1 MEVLPDE
8 LEFNFKR
15 YTLGSAYRRNHP
27 GSAVL
32 LRTQAGEEAG
42 SKLAKA
48 EKLGIT
54 ILTEEQFKEM
64 IKN

>member
-1 MEVLPDE
+1 MNL
-8 LEFNFKR
+8 N
-15 YTLGSAYRRNHP
+15 
-27 GSAVL
+27 
-32 LRTQAGEEAG
+32 GEEAG